1 MVFTALG
8 VSKSLAR
15 AAFTAFWVLASL
27 GWEMG
32 VNYDDETGKVLPGAP
47 AWHQPWIH
55 KYPFLRSKKISTQ
68 GPFLGCVY
76 GFVNRIPVA
85 TLAK

>member
-32 VNYDDETGKVLPGAP
+32 DTYADEAGKGLSGTP
-47 AWHQPWIH
+47 AWPGTNPGYANILSQEV
-55 KYPFLRSKKISTQ
+55 KRFQ
-68 GPFLGCVY
+68 LGD
-76 GFVNRIPVA
+76 PS
-85 TLAK
+85 

>member
-32 VNYDDETGKVLPGAP
+32 VNYDDETARCSLAPQPGTNP
-47 AWHQPWIH
+47 GYTNI
-55 KYPFLRSKKISTQ
+55 LS
-68 GPFLGCVY
+68 
-76 GFVNRIPVA
+76 
-85 TLAK
+85 